1 MKILIKFRSFFLLLS
16 VITVSSCS
24 SLGWMKFWEDD
35 EEVEGPAALYSINEN
50 RFLERQWSVSNGNE
64 NLYGRLIPAV
74 YDGQV
79 IYINSSGYISSVD
92 FETGKLNWS
101 RYTEDVVSTGVDVNF
116 KIISYGTLDGKLV
129 TLSSQDGKEIWRSN
143 TSSES
148 LSPPVNSGSH
158 MIIHTIDGRITGYNS
173 KTGERDWFHQTV
185 LPSLTLRGTSRP
197 FIEQGF
203 IFTGFAGGKVAMIY
217 PDSGAIR
224 LELPI
229 TLNEGKSEL
238 ERIVDI
244 DGKPVIFEDLLISAS
259 YQGNITAI
267 NLRDGRPA
275 WQEEISSVKD
285 LVTNGNRVFAVDSR
299 DIIKAFGTAT
309 GAIIWEQENLSLRN
323 LTSPASISNLIAV
336 GDYEG
341 YIHLINAQTG
351 NFEGREKVS
360 RSPITEIV
368 SKENFL
374 LVADISGR
382 VQKFSLN

>member
-1 MKILIKFRSFFLLLS
+1 MIKFRSFFLLLS
-16 VITVSSCS
+16 AITVSSCS

-35 EEVEGPAALYSINEN
+35 EEVEGPAVLYSITEN

-129 TLSSQDGKEIWRSN
+129 ALSSQDGEEIWRSN

-148 LSPPVNSGSH
+148 LSPPANSGSH
-158 MIIHTIDGRITGYNS
+158 MIMHTIDGRITGYNS

-238 ERIVDI
+238 ERIIDI
-244 DGKPVIFEDLLISAS
+244 DGKPVIIEDLLIAAS

-267 NLRDGRPA
+267 NLRDGRPV

-374 LVADISGR
+374 LVADASGR

>member
-16 VITVSSCS
+16 AITVSSCS

-129 TLSSQDGKEIWRSN
+129 ALSSQDGEEIWRSN

-148 LSPPVNSGSH
+148 LSPPANSGSH
-158 MIIHTIDGRITGYNS
+158 MIMQTIDGRITGYNS

-244 DGKPVIFEDLLISAS
+244 DGKPVIIEDLLISAS

>member
-1 MKILIKFRSFFLLLS
+1 MIKFRSFFLLLS
-16 VITVSSCS
+16 AITVSSCS

-129 TLSSQDGKEIWRSN
+129 ALSSQDGEEIWRSN

-148 LSPPVNSGSH
+148 LSPPANSGSH
-158 MIIHTIDGRITGYNS
+158 MIMHTIDGRITGYNS

-238 ERIVDI
+238 ERIIDI
-244 DGKPVIFEDLLISAS
+244 DGKPVIIEDLLIAAS

-309 GAIIWEQENLSLRN
+309 GAILWEQENLSLRN

-374 LVADISGR
+374 LVADASGR

>member
-1 MKILIKFRSFFLLLS
+1 M
-16 VITVSSCS
+16 SSCS
-24 SLGWMKFWEDD
+24 SLGWMKFWGDD
-35 EEVEGPAALYSINEN
+35 EEVEGPAILYSITES

-92 FETGKLNWS
+92 FKTGKLNWS

-129 TLSSQDGKEIWRSN
+129 ALSSQDGEEIWRSN

-148 LSPPVNSGSH
+148 LSPPANSGSH
-158 MIIHTIDGRITGYNS
+158 MIMHTIDGRITGYNS

-238 ERIVDI
+238 ERIIDI
-244 DGKPVIFEDLLISAS
+244 DGKPVIIEDLLIAAS

>member
-1 MKILIKFRSFFLLLS
+1 LIRIQRIFLILSIFTL
-16 VITVSSCS
+16 TSCS
-24 SLGWMKFWEDD
+24 SLSWMKFWGDED
-35 EEVEGPAALYSINEN
+35 EEEGPAELYSVNEN
-50 RFLERQWSVSNGNE
+50 RNLEREWSVSNGNE
-64 NLYGRLIPAV
+64 NLYGRLIPSV

-79 IYINSSGYISSVD
+79 FYINSSGYVSSVD
-92 FETGKLNWS
+92 LETGKLKWS
-101 RYTEDVVSTGVDVNF
+101 KNTQDTVSTGLDVNF
-116 KIISYGTLDGKLV
+116 KTISYGTLNGELV
-129 TLSSQDGKEIWRSN
+129 TLKSQNGEEIWRSP

-158 MIIHTIDGRITGYNS
+158 MILHTIDGRVSGYDA

-197 FIEQGF
+197 FIDQGF
-203 IFTGFAGGKVAMIY
+203 VFTGFAGGKVAMIY

-244 DGKPVIFEDLLISAS
+244 DGRSVITNNLLISAS

-285 LVTNGNRVFAVDSR
+285 LVTNGNRVIAVDSR
-299 DIIKAFGTAT
+299 GVVKAFGTAT
-309 GAIIWEQENLSLRN
+309 GALIWEQEDLTLRG
-323 LTSPASISNLIAV
+323 LTSPASISNLIVV
-336 GDYEG
+336 GDFEG
-341 YIHLINAQTG
+341 YVHLLNAQSG

-360 RSPITEIV
+360 RSAISEII
-368 SKENFL
+368 SKGSYL
-374 LVADISGR
+374 LVTDISGR
-382 VQKFSLN
+382 VQKFSIK

>member
-1 MKILIKFRSFFLLLS
+1 VKILIKFRSFFLLLS
-16 VITVSSCS
+16 AITVSSCS

-92 FETGKLNWS
+92 FETGRLNWS

-116 KIISYGTLDGKLV
+116 KTISYGTLDGKLV

>member
-1 MKILIKFRSFFLLLS
+1 MIKFRSFFLLLS
-16 VITVSSCS
+16 AITVSSCS

-35 EEVEGPAALYSINEN
+35 EEVEGPAVLYSITEN

-92 FETGKLNWS
+92 FETGRLNWS

-116 KIISYGTLDGKLV
+116 KTISYGTLDGKLV

>member
-1 MKILIKFRSFFLLLS
+1 MIKFRSFFLLLS
-16 VITVSSCS
+16 AITVSSCS

-129 TLSSQDGKEIWRSN
+129 ALSSQDGEEIWRSN

-148 LSPPVNSGSH
+148 LSPPANSGSH
-158 MIIHTIDGRITGYNS
+158 MIMHTIDGRITGYNS

-244 DGKPVIFEDLLISAS
+244 DGKPVIIEDLLISAS

>member
-1 MKILIKFRSFFLLLS
+1 MIKFRSFFLLLS
-16 VITVSSCS
+16 AITVSSCS

-35 EEVEGPAALYSINEN
+35 EEVEGPAVLYSITEN

-129 TLSSQDGKEIWRSN
+129 ALSSQDGEEIWRSN

-148 LSPPVNSGSH
+148 LSPPANSGSH
-158 MIIHTIDGRITGYNS
+158 MIMHTIDGRITGYNS

-244 DGKPVIFEDLLISAS
+244 DGKPVIIEDLLISAS

>member
-1 MKILIKFRSFFLLLS
+1 MIKFRSFFLLLS
-16 VITVSSCS
+16 AITVSSCS

-35 EEVEGPAALYSINEN
+35 EEVEGPAVLYSITEN

-129 TLSSQDGKEIWRSN
+129 ALSSQDGEEIWRSN

-148 LSPPVNSGSH
+148 LSPPANSGSH
-158 MIIHTIDGRITGYNS
+158 MIMHTIDGRITGYNS

-238 ERIVDI
+238 ERIIDI
-244 DGKPVIFEDLLISAS
+244 DGKPVIIEDLLIAAS

-309 GAIIWEQENLSLRN
+309 GAILWEQENLSLRN

-374 LVADISGR
+374 LVADASGR